1 VSAIR
6 LEGVTKSFGR
16 GKVTAVKGV
25 DLTIADGEFFVLL
38 GPSGC
43 GKTTL
48 LRTIAGLELA
58 DRGRIRLG
66 ERDVTHLPPRK
77 RDIAM
82 VFQSYAVFPHL
93 TVADNIG
100 FGLRMRKQDK
110 EAVAEKVRWAAE
122 LVELAD
128 HLDRY
133 PSALSGGQ
141 RQRVAVARAIA
152 VEPSVLLMDEPLSN
166 LDALLRLTFRSDLK
180 RLAKDLRTTI
190 VYVTHDQAEALSLG
204 DRVAVMRAGQIVQ
217 VDAPMRVYDH
227 PATRFVGG
235 FIGNPPMNFL
245 PVRVDRACWGPRGRI
260 GDQDLALPAGVA
272 AHAGRALLA
281 GIRAENLEPTTDP
294 TPHALAATVRVV
306 EPLGSQLLVTVVV
319 GEHTVKLLTANDFP
333 VEDGAPLWLTPAPD
347 KIRWFCPDT
356 EAEVTFG
363 EGDPGP
369 GRVVSAGGGSP
380 ACPD

>member
-6 LEGVTKSFGR
+6 LEGVTKSFAR
-16 GKVTAVKGV
+16 GKVIAVAGV

-66 ERDVTHLPPRK
+66 DRDVTHLPPRR

-93 TVADNIG
+93 TVAENIG
-100 FGLRMRKQDK
+100 FGLRMRKQGK
-110 EAVAEKVRWAAE
+110 TTVAEKVRWAAE

-141 RQRVAVARAIA
+141 RQRVAVARSIA

-180 RLAKDLRTTI
+180 RLAKELRTTI

-204 DRVAVMRAGQIVQ
+204 DRVAVMREGQIVQ

-245 PVRVDRACWGPRGRI
+245 PVRIDRDGGPRGRI
-260 GDQDLALPAGVA
+260 DEQEIALPAGVA
-272 AHAGRALLA
+272 GYAGDELLA
-281 GIRAENLEPTTDP
+281 GIRAENLEPTTGP
-294 TPHALAATVRVV
+294 APHALAATVRVV

-319 GEHTVKLLTANDFP
+319 GEHVVKLLTANEFP
-333 VEDGAPLWLTPAPD
+333 VKDGAPLWLAPAPD
-347 KIRWFCPDT
+347 KIRWFCPET
-356 EAEVTFG
+356 EAEVRFG
-363 EGDPGP
+363 EADP
-369 GRVVSAGGGSP
+369 AAA
-380 ACPD
+380 AC

>member
-1 VSAIR
+1 
-6 LEGVTKSFGR
+6 
-16 GKVTAVKGV
+16 
-25 DLTIADGEFFVLL
+25 
-38 GPSGC
+38 
-43 GKTTL
+43 
-48 LRTIAGLELA
+48 
-58 DRGRIRLG
+58 
-66 ERDVTHLPPRK
+66 
-77 RDIAM
+77 
-82 VFQSYAVFPHL
+82 
-93 TVADNIG
+93 VAENIG

-110 EAVAEKVRWAAE
+110 TAVAEKVRWAAE

-166 LDALLRLTFRSDLK
+166 LDALLRLSFRSDLK
-180 RLAKDLRTTI
+180 RLAKELRTTI

-217 VDAPMRVYDH
+217 VDAAMRVYDH

-245 PVRVDRACWGPRGRI
+245 PVRIDRAGNGPRGRI
-260 GDQDLALPAGVA
+260 GDQDLALPAGVEA
-272 AHAGRALLA
+272 YAGDELLA
-281 GIRAENLEPTTDP
+281 GIRAENLEPTTGP
-294 TPHALAATVRVV
+294 APHALEATVRVV

-319 GEHTVKLLTANDFP
+319 GEHVVKLLTANDFP
-333 VEDGAPLWLTPAPD
+333 VEDGVRLWLAPDRD
-347 KIRWFCPDT
+347 KIRWFSPQT

-363 EGDPGP
+363 AAP
-369 GRVVSAGGGSP
+369 GRVLSGGGGFP
-380 ACPD
+380 ACPA